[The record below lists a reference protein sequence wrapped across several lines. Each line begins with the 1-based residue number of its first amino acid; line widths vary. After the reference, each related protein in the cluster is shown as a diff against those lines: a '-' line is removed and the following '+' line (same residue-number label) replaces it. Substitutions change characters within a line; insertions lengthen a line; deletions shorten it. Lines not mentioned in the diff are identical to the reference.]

1 MDMQSKG
8 EIIIH
13 IGPPKTATTS
23 FQKFF
28 LYNSFNEISYEG
40 IIQPRIKND
49 GTICKLISDST
60 VEYAK
65 GDGINKNEIRNI
77 ELTKSSHCLLSE
89 ESFLVNGQAIRW
101 QDKMEGLY
109 KITHHLNPILL
120 IVVRNPI
127 DAIRSYYQEMY
138 YKLDKNKIKSIDDFA
153 ESNYCTIYKY
163 DELLSFIHNIGFS
176 SIRLLGFDKLINKQY
191 KISDIFDASIDS
203 KIELKKDNPSNV
215 TRGKYYSKS
224 DKLSKVLARSLPDFI
239 KKMAN
244 DKVKKGI
251 TSVLP
256 NIEIGS
262 HKELDVT
269 IDKEIQKRYMCSY
282 RSIVK
287 DTV

>member
-8 EIIIH
+8 ELIIH

-49 GTICKLISDST
+49 DTICKLICDSA

-65 GDGINKNEIRNI
+65 GCDIKKSKIRNI
-77 ELTKSSHCLLSE
+77 KLPKSSHCLLSE

-101 QDKMEGLY
+101 QDKMKGLY

-138 YKLDKNKIKSIDDFA
+138 YRLDKNEIKSINDFA
-153 ESNYCTIYKY
+153 ESNYCVIYKY
-163 DELLSFIHNIGFS
+163 DELLNFINNTGFS
-176 SIRLLGFDKLINKQY
+176 SIKLINFDELINKQY
-191 KISDIFDASIDS
+191 KISDIFNTSINS
-203 KIELKKDNPSNV
+203 KIELKKIIH
-215 TRGKYYSKS
+215 RM
-224 DKLSKVLARSLPDFI
+224 L
-239 KKMAN
+239 
-244 DKVKKGI
+244 
-251 TSVLP
+251 
-256 NIEIGS
+256 
-262 HKELDVT
+262 
-269 IDKEIQKRYMCSY
+269 
-282 RSIVK
+282 
-287 DTV
+287 